1 MNLPKSVYLAGAV
14 LVLSILA
21 CSKAGEVLTP
31 EQATQQALI
40 AEEVT
45 AVPTVALSETGIQV
59 GDRIRFASKDY
70 LVLMK
75 RDPGSSLIA
84 VQSERGATGTVIDTQ
99 SVDGEPWNETEVTG
113 GAGWVP
119 GSIVELVSTGG
130 EATFE
135 PGNTA
140 FLTSENETAKLLVAP
155 GNNLGSSEIAVGTE
169 VTILQSTDFQGE
181 IWYKVRTP
189 DGEGWVQPVN
199 LSAEAP

>member
-1 MNLPKSVYLAGAV
+1 MKLSKSLILAGAA

-31 EQATQQALI
+31 EQATQRALI
-40 AEEVT
+40 AEVVT
-45 AVPTVALSETGIQV
+45 PVPTVALSETGIQV

-84 VQSERGATGTVIDTQ
+84 VQSERGATGTVVDTQ
-99 SVDGEPWNETEVTG
+99 SVDGEPWYEIEVTG
-113 GAGWVP
+113 GSGWVP
-119 GSIVELVSTGG
+119 GSIVELVSAGG
-130 EATFE
+130 GATFE

-140 FLTSENETAKLLVAP
+140 FLSGEGATVKLLVAP
-155 GNNLGSSEIAVGTE
+155 GNNLGSSEVAAGLE

-181 IWYKVRTP
+181 AWYKVRTP
-189 DGEGWVQPVN
+189 EGEGWVQPVN